1 MGEQHVVLGGPQCSG
16 EDSAIVC
23 ELDVVIYISLID
35 GLCKM
40 GELDFSIEMQIL
52 MVEKGMAPDVFTYIS
67 LIQGLSDAGLM
78 DEALG
83 LMQEM
88 RGKGIVPNSVTYTTL
103 INGFTQADRFRFG
116 PSEHQ

>member
-1 MGEQHVVLGGPQCSG
+1 
-16 EDSAIVC
+16 
-23 ELDVVIYISLID
+23 
-35 GLCKM
+35 M

-67 LIQGLSDAGLM
+67 LIQGLFDAGLM

-88 RGKGIVPNSVTYTTL
+88 RGKGIVPNSMTYTTP

-116 PSEHQ
+116 PSEHH

>member
-1 MGEQHVVLGGPQCSG
+1 MV
-16 EDSAIVC
+16 ANIVC

-40 GELDFSIEMQIL
+40 GELDFSMKMQIL

-67 LIQGLSDAGLM
+67 LIQGHSDAGLL

-83 LMQEM
+83 SICLTE
-88 RGKGIVPNSVTYTTL
+88 VL
-103 INGFTQADRFRFG
+103 FRQQG
-116 PSEHQ
+116 